1 MVGLTHSNCLRLS
14 LLVLALRTVP
24 ASAQSIDQALQ
35 PLAERRQV
43 IRLRAEKAE
52 ITGRLQALSGGTATL
67 ETPHGNRSVALAAVD
82 SAWVRHRSTGTG
94 ALVGGI
100 VGGVAGAAFVGLLA
114 AAACEYECNN
124 VGLEGGLVGL
134 ALGGAGGALV
144 GVAIGAAIPRWRL
157 RFP

>member
-1 MVGLTHSNCLRLS
+1 MASRIRRS
-14 LLVLALRTVP
+14 LLVLAASAAPL
-24 ASAQSIDQALQ
+24 SAQSIDEALQ
-35 PLAERRQV
+35 PVAERRQV
-43 IRLRAEKAE
+43 IRLRTENAE
-52 ITGRLQALSGGTATL
+52 ITGRLQALAGGTATL
-67 ETPHGNRSVALAAVD
+67 ETPHGSRSVALASVD

-114 AAACEYECNN
+114 AAACEYDCNN

-144 GVAIGAAIPRWRL
+144 GAAIGAAIPRWRW